1 MTGLKFETS
10 TQPDD
15 SIFCGRFYQHIHF
28 LTDLA
33 ALTLAWRVTFET
45 RLLLNPY
52 MPRAFV
58 RDTMHMFIPRVLALL
73 LVWTFAAL
81 WLKTYSNRKDHSLVG
96 ALLRV
101 TESTL

>member
-52 MPRAFV
+52 MARAFE
-58 RDTMHMFIPRVLALL
+58 RETMHIFVPRLLGLLAL
-73 LVWTFAAL
+73 WTLASV
-81 WLKTYSNRKDHSLVG
+81 WLKTYSNQKGGDRGPRTVG
-96 ALLRV
+96 RRL
-101 TESTL
+101 